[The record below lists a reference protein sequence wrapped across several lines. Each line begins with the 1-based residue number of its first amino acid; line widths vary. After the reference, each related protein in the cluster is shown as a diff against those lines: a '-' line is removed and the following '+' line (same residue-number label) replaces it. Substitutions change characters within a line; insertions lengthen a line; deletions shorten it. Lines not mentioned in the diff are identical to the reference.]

1 MKRGRRNPVV
11 AGRAV
16 VVDAAAMEPAVVA
29 EEDLVV
35 AVAAEEDA
43 VATAEAVVVAAATA
57 AAVVV
62 VAADA
67 GITNIVLDWGERD
80 IRTYSRYRG
89 LPQSV
94 EKLRIYER
102 SRGDGMPRQSPTPA

>member
-62 VAADA
+62 AADA